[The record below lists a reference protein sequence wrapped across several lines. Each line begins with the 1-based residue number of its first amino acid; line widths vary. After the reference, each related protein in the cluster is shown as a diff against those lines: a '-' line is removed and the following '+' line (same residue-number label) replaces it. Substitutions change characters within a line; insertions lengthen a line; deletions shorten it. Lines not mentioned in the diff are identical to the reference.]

1 MTESPIL
8 RWMHLV
14 VGGQKLVE
22 TPVIDVQ
29 CCHMWPTVATGKLAS
44 ILFSWHKTSLVGM
57 NSSCWYIGKKIRA
70 QDSSIGS
77 LSDPTRNHSQPNSTW
92 LRNQPTVVA
101 LAFGFLEQSDDLGSN
116 WHLCHPLPSR
126 WLLWSY
132 FPTISEKKITDFLGN
147 STFLDQQKRP
157 PHSGLH
163 GAQSGN
169 WLQSQARKAT
179 MLSIS

>member
-44 ILFSWHKTSLVGM
+44 SLFGWHKTSLVGL

-101 LAFGFLEQSDDLGSN
+101 LAFGFLGNPMTWVATGPFAILCQVDDWFKILFSN
-116 WHLCHPLPSR
+116 HFR
-126 WLLWSY
+126 
-132 FPTISEKKITDFLGN
+132 KKITDFFGQLYLFRPTKTAPSLRSARGAIWELATEP
-147 STFLDQQKRP
+147 STQG
-157 PHSGLH
+157 HN
-163 GAQSGN
+163 A
-169 WLQSQARKAT
+169 
-179 MLSIS
+179 